1 MITIKNCIE
10 LANLIKDAKFT
21 KVEKGDKLSAIE
33 LSMEVDAIKEE
44 YEKLIKKVQDEIKPE
59 GFDEMV
65 AESKD
70 WNKLTNE
77 RKLEL
82 NTVFAKYEEDLQ
94 AELVPFLDREK
105 EVSLIPKTTCLDIID
120 SNDFTVEQ
128 MKIVLKFAKADER
141 DNS

>member
-21 KVEKGDKLSAIE
+21 KVSKGDKLPAIE
-33 LSMEVDAIKEE
+33 LAMEVDAIKEE

-59 GFDEMV
+59 GFDDVV

-70 WNKLTNE
+70 WDKLDMD
-77 RKLEL
+77 RKIEL

-94 AELVPFLDREK
+94 SELVPFLDREK
-105 EVSLIPKTTCLDIID
+105 EVKLISRDTCLDIID

>member
-65 AESKD
+65 AESKEWD
-70 WNKLTNE
+70 KLTNE

-94 AELVPFLDREK
+94 AELVPFLDRER
-105 EVSLIPKTTCLDIID
+105 EVGLISRTTCVDIID

>member
-65 AESKD
+65 AESKEWD
-70 WNKLTNE
+70 KLTNE

-105 EVSLIPKTTCLDIID
+105 EVGLIPKTTCLDIID

>member
-1 MITIKNCIE
+1 MVTTKNCIE

-21 KVEKGDKLSAIE
+21 KVEKGDKLPAIE

-44 YEKLIKKVQDEIKPE
+44 YEKLIKKVQEEIKPE

-65 AESKD
+65 AESKEWD
-70 WNKLTNE
+70 KLTNE

-94 AELVPFLDREK
+94 AELVPFLDRER
-105 EVSLIPKTTCLDIID
+105 EVGLISRTTCVDIID